1 MRQVLDDRELKN
13 RQLQGTYS
21 IFLTGPSKKYSE
33 QLEQHKQATEQY
45 KKELNCLESINK
57 KMQPKTDDFACQ
69 AVDFSTTCVTTKR

>member
-1 MRQVLDDRELKN
+1 MRQVLDDKELKN
-13 RQLQGTYS
+13 RQLQGKLFIVKFLL
-21 IFLTGPSKKYSE
+21 IFYLE

-57 KMQPKTDDFACQ
+57 KMQPKMDDFACQ